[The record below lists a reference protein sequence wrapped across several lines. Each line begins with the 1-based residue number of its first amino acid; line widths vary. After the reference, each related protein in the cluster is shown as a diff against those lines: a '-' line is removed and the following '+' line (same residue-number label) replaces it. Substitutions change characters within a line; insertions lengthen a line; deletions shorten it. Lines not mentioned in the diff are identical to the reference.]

1 MSMMARRSH
10 RQPPVLHAVITPRP
24 APELTSSLRRA
35 PGQQFVSRNPQ
46 HGIPQLGGS
55 KALSN
60 AAATHVL
67 EADLL
72 ALSTSVRLQTLPDDG
87 VPYRYSLAPS
97 AAAAPRADQSRRCR
111 TPEVAQEMAAL
122 QSEIAAQEV
131 AAQEV
136 AAQEMAALQSEIAS
150 MHVEEEASAPSPP
163 PSPRRMRHS
172 PSPNSK
178 RRAAAAS
185 QCLSPPFVLTPG
197 DHLDEA
203 APSLHIAAVGLTS
216 DADDA
221 IDYFRVP

>member
-97 AAAAPRADQSRRCR
+97 AAAAPRADQSRRF
-111 TPEVAQEMAAL
+111 L
-122 QSEIAAQEV
+122 
-131 AAQEV
+131 
-136 AAQEMAALQSEIAS
+136 AQEMAALQSEIAS

>member
-122 QSEIAAQEV
+122 QSEIA
-131 AAQEV
+131 
-136 AAQEMAALQSEIAS
+136 S

>member
-97 AAAAPRADQSRRCR
+97 AAAAPRADQSRN
-111 TPEVAQEMAAL
+111 PQQV
-122 QSEIAAQEV
+122 
-131 AAQEV
+131 AQEV

-185 QCLSPPFVLTPG
+185 QCLSPPFVLTPD